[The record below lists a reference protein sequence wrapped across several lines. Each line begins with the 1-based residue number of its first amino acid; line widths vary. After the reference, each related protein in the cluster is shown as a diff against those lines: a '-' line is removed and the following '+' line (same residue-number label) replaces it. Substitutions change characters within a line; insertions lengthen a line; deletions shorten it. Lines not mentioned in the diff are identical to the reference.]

1 MRAEGEN
8 HLPLPD
14 GLTLDT
20 VQSIFVSLVL
30 ECILSALVEILI
42 PQQSQVLLGAALN
55 SFLYYQKTLGI
66 TAKVI

>member
-14 GLTLDT
+14 GLTLDIA
-20 VQSIFVSLVL
+20 QGIFVSLVL

-55 SFLYYQKTLGI
+55 SILYYQKTLDI
-66 TAKVI
+66 TTKVT